1 MYERFT
7 SSVPSAQAMLSS
19 SLLRPE
25 SDQPPS
31 LAGVAATAAQS
42 VVYIAMRKK
51 RHELQEFFP
60 GSDPLK
66 DKEQLQELLRQL
78 YRDRTG
84 KPEETNVGSG
94 FIVSRDGKILTNHH
108 VIVDAEDIT
117 VRLATQEEYSARV
130 VGIDTLSDLALIKI
144 TAPFALSA
152 LPLGDSS
159 RVHVGDWV
167 VAIGSPFGLEQTV
180 TTGIV
185 SGKGRVIGAGPY
197 DDFIQTDASINP
209 GNSGGPLLNLGGG
222 SRRD

>member
-1 MYERFT
+1 M
-7 SSVPSAQAMLSS
+7 
-19 SLLRPE
+19 
-25 SDQPPS
+25 
-31 LAGVAATAAQS
+31 LAGVASAATQS
-42 VVYIAMRKK
+42 VVYLATSKK
-51 RHELQEFFP
+51 RRELQEFFP
-60 GSDPLK
+60 GLDALK

-94 FIVSRDGKILTNHH
+94 FIVSRDGEILTNHH
-108 VIVDAEDIT
+108 VIVDAEEIT
-117 VRLATQEEYSARV
+117 VRLATQDEYSARV

-197 DDFIQTDASINP
+197 NDFISP
-209 GNSGGPLLNLGGG
+209 
-222 SRRD
+222 R